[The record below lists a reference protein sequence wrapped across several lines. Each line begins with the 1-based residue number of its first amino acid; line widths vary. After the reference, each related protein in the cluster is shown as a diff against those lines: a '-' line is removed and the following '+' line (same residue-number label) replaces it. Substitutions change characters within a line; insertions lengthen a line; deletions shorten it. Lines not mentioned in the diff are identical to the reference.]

1 MKKIVLFFA
10 GVLLSALVLAGC
22 SKKVEKGEF
31 TIEKGKYKIG
41 VSVDYPPFE
50 YYAADGKT
58 ALGFDVDLGKE
69 IAKRLGLGLTAEI
82 IDTDWDGLLA
92 GIDAG
97 RYDVIMSGMT
107 ITEERKQNYAFSIP
121 YIGNGQAILLAK
133 DSALSITK
141 PEDLKNHKVGY
152 QTQTTSDIF
161 MKKLEKEKGITY
173 VPAEY
178 DKAFNAFDDLKFG
191 RIDAV
196 VSDYL
201 VAADYLGKTNS
212 EYKLVWTGT
221 SDEYMGICMK
231 KDNTVLLEKVN
242 TILEEMKA
250 DGTLKKLYID
260 SFGIDLSDSI
270 KD

>member
-1 MKKIVLFFA
+1 MKKIVLVFA
-10 GVLLSALVLAGC
+10 GVLLSALILAGC

-58 ALGFDVDLGKE
+58 ALGFDIDLGKE

-161 MKKLEKEKGITY
+161 MKKLEKEK
-173 VPAEY
+173 
-178 DKAFNAFDDLKFG
+178 
-191 RIDAV
+191 
-196 VSDYL
+196 
-201 VAADYLGKTNS
+201 
-212 EYKLVWTGT
+212 
-221 SDEYMGICMK
+221 
-231 KDNTVLLEKVN
+231 EK
-242 TILEEMKA
+242 
-250 DGTLKKLYID
+250 
-260 SFGIDLSDSI
+260 
-270 KD
+270 